1 MEMREHFYKEDRE
14 RRKKGMIRLRE
25 RVSWLNEQN
34 EKNERDRSEVEKD
47 EEECSNT
54 FRDTNR

>member
-1 MEMREHFYKEDRE
+1 MREHFNKEDRE

-34 EKNERDRSEVEKD
+34 EKNERDRSEV
-47 EEECSNT
+47 
-54 FRDTNR
+54 